1 MQNTFDSQEMILYVF
16 FSQKIIFSKYVS
28 GTRPPPFMA
37 NAILNFHVLDPS
49 PSENKQF
56 KNTWEAKRIEKK
68 VVIEMRY
75 MSAEALFKS
84 YLHITFKFLF
94 QVC

>member
-1 MQNTFDSQEMILYVF
+1 MFFFLKKSFFQNTLVALD
-16 FSQKIIFSKYVS
+16 
-28 GTRPPPFMA
+28 PPPFMA